1 MPLADKGVDRFDY
14 MALTPSVPEEDPL
27 YILAAK
33 VASSILS

>member
-1 MPLADKGVDRFDY
+1 VPLADKGVDRFDY